1 MPKIKTRRGAA
12 KRFKTT
18 GTGKIARA
26 KAYRRHKLTHKTS
39 QQKRRLS
46 RGALVHPTDV
56 ARVRQQIPYL

>member
-1 MPKIKTRRGAA
+1 VPKIKTRRGAA

-26 KAYRRHKLTHKTS
+26 RAFKRHKLTHKTS
-39 QQKRRLS
+39 RQKRRLS
-46 RGALVHPTDV
+46 GGGLVHPTDE